1 MITGYLLVD
10 KPKDITSFQC
20 ISHLKRIINQKM
32 KIGHAGTLDPFAT
45 GLLIIC
51 LGREATKTMGTL
63 LDLDKTYLVKAK
75 LGELTDTLDYTGEL
89 LETRDANN
97 ITRKDLELAIK
108 ELGSE
113 YEQVPPIYS
122 ALKHKGKPLHEL
134 ARKNKLDKAELE
146 RIVQVKKRTVK
157 LFDLRLLGDRPPEA
171 KLPFFTFHAHVS
183 KGTYIRSLANDIAQ
197 KAGNIATTYELKRT
211 KIGHIPLEKAIQLD
225 KLTSMQAIEN
235 NLLSHEEFLHLL
247 NK

>member
-20 ISHLKRIINQKM
+20 IAKLKRIINQKM

-63 LDLDKTYLVKAK
+63 LNLDKTYLVKAK

-89 LETRDANN
+89 LETRDASAV
-97 ITRKDLELAIK
+97 TRKDLELAIEK
-108 ELGSE
+108 LGSE
-113 YEQVPPIYS
+113 YEQIPPIYS

-134 ARKNKLDKAELE
+134 ARKNKLGQEELE
-146 RIVQVKKRTVK
+146 KIVLAKKRTVK
-157 LFDLRLLGDRPPEA
+157 LFDLRIIEEDLPEA
-171 KLPFFTFHAHVS
+171 KLPFFSFLAHVS

-197 KAGNIATTYELKRT
+197 KAGSIATTYELKRT
-211 KIGHIPLEKAIQLD
+211 KIGPLPLEKAIPLD
-225 KLTSMQAIEN
+225 KLTSMQAIEK
-235 NLLSHEEFLHLL
+235 NLLNYEEFLTLL
-247 NK
+247 SK

>member
-20 ISHLKRIINQKM
+20 IAHLKRIINQKM

-89 LETRDANN
+89 VEIRDASS
-97 ITRKDLELAIK
+97 ITKKDLELAI
-108 ELGSE
+108 EQLGSE

-146 RIVQVKKRTVK
+146 KIAQAKKRTVK
-157 LFDLRLLGDRPPEA
+157 LFDLRLLEET
-171 KLPFFTFHAHVS
+171 LPFFSFHAHVS

-197 KAGNIATTYELKRT
+197 KAGNVATTYELKRT
-211 KIGHIPLEKAIQLD
+211 KIGPISLEKAVPLD
-225 KLTSMQAIEN
+225 KLTNMQAIES
-235 NLLSHEEFLHLL
+235 NLLSYEEFLTLL
-247 NK
+247 NKRFL